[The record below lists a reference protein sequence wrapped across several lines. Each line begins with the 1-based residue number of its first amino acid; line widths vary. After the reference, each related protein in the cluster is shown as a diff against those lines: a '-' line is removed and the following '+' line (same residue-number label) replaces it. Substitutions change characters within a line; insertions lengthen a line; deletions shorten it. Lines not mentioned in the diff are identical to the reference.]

1 MDKKQYVEFIEM
13 YENDDTKKIIGK
25 LDINILKLEK
35 IENLYYTLPLIERL
49 VVEIYKLSP
58 GTDIECYNQGII
70 RTPISIIVANRKL
83 KVLPRY
89 LEKCIKKYYKPDGI
103 RNRLFHIEND
113 KTRIKVN
120 FKEINFII
128 MKLLKILR
136 NKCEE
141 YNDFKVYTIELL

>member
-1 MDKKQYVEFIEM
+1 MDKKEYVEFIEM
-13 YENDDTKKIIGK
+13 YESDDTKKIIGK

-49 VVEIYKLSP
+49 VVEIYKHSP

-70 RTPISIIVANRKL
+70 RTPISIIESNKKL
-83 KVLPRY
+83 EILPRY
-89 LEKCIKKYYKPDGI
+89 LIKIIKKYYKPSGI
-103 RNRLFHIEND
+103 RNKIFHLEMD
-113 KTRIKVN
+113 KIRIKVN
-120 FKEINFII
+120 FKEINFVI

-141 YNDFKVYTIELL
+141 YNNFKITTIELI

>member
-1 MDKKQYVEFIEM
+1 MDKKEYVEFIEI
-13 YENDDTKKIIGK
+13 YESDDTKKIIGK

-49 VVEIYKLSP
+49 VVEIYKQSP

-70 RTPISIIVANRKL
+70 RTPISIIESNKKL
-83 KVLPRY
+83 EILPRY
-89 LEKCIKKYYKPDGI
+89 LVKIIKKYYKPSGI
-103 RNRLFHIEND
+103 RNKIFHLEKD
-113 KTRIKVN
+113 KIRVKVN
-120 FKEINFII
+120 FKEINFVI

-141 YNDFKVYTIELL
+141 YNNFKITTIELI